1 LGVPDPFFGV
11 LAGVLGA
18 VVGSFLNMLIWRLP
32 RGESLISPGSHCPR
46 CNYALRAYDNI
57 PLLSFLILRGRCRG
71 CGLPIPWRYFWVEA
85 LTCGVFVALFWRFGQ
100 TYHTVA
106 YCLFA
111 AALIAA
117 FFIDAELFIIPDELN
132 TFAFL
137 VGVGHDVWGILTQ
150 DPQHMLLWGW
160 LPRSLCGAVICST
173 LFVLIQVVGLLL
185 FRRDAMGDGDVK
197 LARAIGAL
205 LPISQALVSFL
216 LAIGAGALIGGAL
229 MVWRASREKSQAG
242 SREQGFENR
251 EQEPSDPSKRLSS
264 SHSTAPVPK
273 ASDENPQEEEPEA
286 TPLPTA
292 LVTGA
297 FYIAFVDML
306 IALGALLR
314 IAPAVRLKQQLAPE
328 IEEEEMDDFVA
339 GPTHLPF
346 GPYMVLGALLAVFIA
361 DPLIQ
366 WYLAWAGLAPK

>member
-1 LGVPDPFFGV
+1 MGVPDPFWGV
-11 LAGVLGA
+11 MAGVLGA

-71 CGLPIPWRYFWVEA
+71 CGLPIPWRYFWVEV
-85 LTCGVFVALFWRFGQ
+85 LTCGTFVALFWRFGP

-117 FFIDAELFIIPDELN
+117 LFIDAELFIIPDELN

-137 VGVGHDVWGILTQ
+137 VGVGHDLWGILTRDAQ
-150 DPQHMLLWGW
+150 QALLWGW

-205 LPISQALVSFL
+205 LPLGQALVSFL

-229 MVWRASREKSQAG
+229 MIWRASREKSQAG

-251 EQEPSDPSKRLSS
+251 KQEPSERLSS
-264 SHSTAPVPK
+264 TSSVTP
-273 ASDENPQEEEPEA
+273 ASGSADDSSQEEPEA

-297 FYIAFVDML
+297 FYIAFIDLL
-306 IALGALLR
+306 IAFGALLR
-314 IAPAVRLKQQLAPE
+314 IGPAVRLKQQLAPE
-328 IEEEEMDDFVA
+328 MEEEDQDDFVA

-346 GPYMVLGALLAVFIA
+346 GPYMVIGALLAVFIG

-366 WYLAWAGLAPK
+366 WYLAWAGLAAK